1 MANNSHIL
9 CRTFKN
15 LISMRSVN
23 CDEFHG
29 HAPFRPLFFFL
40 LAKCRKPTFSEER
53 RGEER
58 RGEAH
63 CMRLNSQTVRQ
74 AFYTDMHLLQ
84 HMLQEH
90 DKKKHPY
97 QTVPGVRNPQP
108 NPVKYSVMK
117 RNKGAHT
124 YIFFPPAC
132 ERMRVHGS
140 PIPKPSKPRPF
151 PCDFL
156 MPRLY

>member
-1 MANNSHIL
+1 MWHSSREQIDDTLGQIQVWDKA
-9 CRTFKN
+9 
-15 LISMRSVN
+15 
-23 CDEFHG
+23 G
-29 HAPFRPLFFFL
+29 
-40 LAKCRKPTFSEER
+40 EER
-53 RGEER
+53 RGEERRVEER